1 MRITLLLSASLLGCL
16 IIFAASAD
24 ASGGDSQPQQ
34 PVRSFKKLQLSDK
47 FWAEGVAI
55 ADVNRDGHMDVISG
69 PYWYEGLDFKKRH
82 AIFPATHTFTRKRT
96 DGTAEQVEG
105 YEGAL
110 GISNAYSEV
119 QFVFV
124 WDFNGDGWPDVLT
137 IGFPGN
143 EASWLP
149 CAHCLLVYPKCWPS
163 LPHISQSRLATVKWS
178 NLACRQ
184 WGNQIVVDGRME
196 WAPRGWVCHPAI
208 RT

>member
-69 PYWYEGLDFKKRH
+69 PYWYEGPDFKKCH

-96 DGTAEQVEG
+96 DGTAEVPYRVTYKICQMQPIPRSRALMTG
-105 YEGAL
+105 KRRTRLGAL
-110 GISNAYSEV
+110 LDDQSISVFNPDPGIVAQALSTGA
-119 QFVFV
+119 Q
-124 WDFNGDGWPDVLT
+124 
-137 IGFPGN
+137 
-143 EASWLP
+143 
-149 CAHCLLVYPKCWPS
+149 
-163 LPHISQSRLATVKWS
+163 
-178 NLACRQ
+178 
-184 WGNQIVVDGRME
+184 
-196 WAPRGWVCHPAI
+196 
-208 RT
+208 